1 MYITGGNASQFK
13 IGGSQLATTHS
24 EGIWSVLAFR
34 EIEAAVDARF
44 NIGSPTRRQERH
56 QNEIS

>member
-24 EGIWSVLAFR
+24 EGKWSVLG
-34 EIEAAVDARF
+34 
-44 NIGSPTRRQERH
+44 NL
-56 QNEIS
+56 